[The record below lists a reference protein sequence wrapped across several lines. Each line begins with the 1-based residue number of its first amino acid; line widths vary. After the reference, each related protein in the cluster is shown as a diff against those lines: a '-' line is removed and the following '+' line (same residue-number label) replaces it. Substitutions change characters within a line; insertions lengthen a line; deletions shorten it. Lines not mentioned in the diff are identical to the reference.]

1 MSERPKYQ
9 AQIEERIMSYPYG
22 TAFSASDFLDIAD
35 ANSVSQALFRIEKG
49 GVIRRVINGVY
60 DKPSYSE
67 LIHEYGVPRIDK
79 IAEALARRFNWNIAP
94 SGDTALNILHISTQ
108 VPNVWEYVSD
118 GPYRDYVI
126 GKTPLKFKHIMPR
139 EINGYSQITV
149 MIIQSI
155 RAIGRGNMT
164 QEQIDR
170 FSSAITPADRET
182 LLREARTASGWIYKE
197 IKNICGRGNWH
208 DYDCKIK

>member
-118 GPYRDYVI
+118 GPYRDYEI

-197 IKNICGRGNWH
+197 FKNICGG
-208 DYDCKIK
+208 KLA

>member
-9 AQIEERIMSYPYG
+9 SQIEERITDYPYG

-35 ANSVSQALFRIEKG
+35 ANSVSQALFRLEKDG
-49 GVIRRVINGVY
+49 KIRRVINGIY
-60 DKPSYSE
+60 DKPAFSQ
-67 LIHEYGVPRIDK
+67 LIQEYGVPRIDK

-118 GPYRDYVI
+118 GPYRDYMI
-126 GKTPLKFKHIMPR
+126 GNTPLKFKHVMPR
-139 EINGYSQITV
+139 EINGYSPITIMV
-149 MIIQSI
+149 IQGI
-155 RAIGRGNMT
+155 RAIGKGNMT
-164 QEQIDR
+164 QEQRDR
-170 FSSAITPADRET
+170 FSSVITEEDRET

-197 IKNICGRGNWH
+197 IKNICEVRPA
-208 DYDCKIK
+208 

>member
-9 AQIEERIMSYPYG
+9 SQIEERIMGYPYG

-35 ANSVSQALFRIEKG
+35 ANSVSQALFRLEKDG
-49 GVIRRVINGVY
+49 KIRRVINGIY
-60 DKPSYSE
+60 DKPAFSQ
-67 LIHEYGVPRIDK
+67 LIQEYGVPRIDK

-118 GPYRDYVI
+118 GPYRDYMI
-126 GKTPLKFKHIMPR
+126 GNTPLIFKHVMPR
-139 EINGYSQITV
+139 EINGYSPITIMV
-149 MIIQSI
+149 IQGI
-155 RAIGRGNMT
+155 RAIGKGNMT
-164 QEQIDR
+164 QEQMDR
-170 FSSAITPADRET
+170 FSSVITEEDRET

-197 IKNICGRGNWH
+197 IKNICEVRPA
-208 DYDCKIK
+208 

>member
-118 GPYRDYVI
+118 GPYRDYEI

-197 IKNICGRGNWH
+197 IKNICGG
-208 DYDCKIK
+208 KLA